1 MAWSLC
7 DGRSDTFDGSY
18 NHCRASG
25 LVRTI
30 ATRPALE
37 CIGMPQPVFFAH
49 ANGFPSATYGKLFAA
64 LAPEYAVA
72 HLEQHAH
79 DPRFPVDDNWL
90 NLVDE
95 LIHHLR
101 GQDGPVWGVGHS
113 LGGVLHLHAALR
125 CPELYRGVVML
136 DSPVLGLADQLF
148 IRVAKRLGFIDRI
161 TPAGRTLGRREAFA
175 DLESARAY
183 FASKTL
189 FRRFDPE
196 CLDAYL
202 QHGLQADGEQLR
214 LRFDPA
220 TEISIYR
227 SIPHTSPIPSR
238 QLKVPLAM
246 VRGKHSRV
254 IMPHHGY
261 LARRMREGE
270 YLSMPGGHMFPL
282 ERPDE
287 TAQLLKSLFM
297 RWDARSATRHAQNTP
312 A

>member
-1 MAWSLC
+1 MS
-7 DGRSDTFDGSY
+7 
-18 NHCRASG
+18 
-25 LVRTI
+25 
-30 ATRPALE
+30 
-37 CIGMPQPVFFAH
+37 QPVFFAH
-49 ANGFPSATYGKLFAA
+49 ANGFPSATYSKLFCA
-64 LAPEYAVA
+64 LAPEFSVA

-95 LIHHLR
+95 LLHHLR
-101 GQDGPVWGVGHS
+101 EQPGPVWGVGHS

-148 IRVAKRLGFIDRI
+148 IRAAKRLGFIDRI
-161 TPAGRTLGRREAFA
+161 TPAGRTLGRREAFD
-175 DLESARAY
+175 DLPSARAY
-183 FASKTL
+183 FAGKTL
-189 FRRFDPE
+189 FSRFDPD
-196 CLDAYL
+196 CLSAYL
-202 QHGLQADGEQLR
+202 QHGLREDGGQWR

-227 SIPHTSPIPSR
+227 SIPHTSPVPSR

-270 YLSMPGGHMFPL
+270 YLTMPGGHMFPL
-282 ERPDE
+282 ELPNE
-287 TAQLLKSLFM
+287 TALLLKTLLA
-297 RWDARSATRHAQNTP
+297 RWYARSASRVTA
-312 A
+312 